1 MSIYTQTSL
10 KAVKK
15 GDLVQLY
22 LELQGK
28 YNDIQLEGSDH
39 WEQEHNNLWLG
50 ISGELPE
57 IYAPTS
63 TGDIIAF
70 VRDIVSEN
78 EKLDGISDTL
88 NSENDRLE
96 EENKGYIQRYC
107 EEECEIAQLKTEL
120 QEVKEAANR
129 LLTASEQQ
137 VISLKEE
144 QNDDSES
151 NYKYITTLEDEVEEL
166 KTERDSWRSLA
177 KCWEKKNEKTEPNKP
192 LRDDA
197 VESWA
202 GDAGGEG
209 FEGFDYQ

>member
-28 YNDIQLEGSDH
+28 YIDIQM
-39 WEQEHNNLWLG
+39 
-50 ISGELPE
+50 
-57 IYAPTS
+57 
-63 TGDIIAF
+63 
-70 VRDIVSEN
+70 
-78 EKLDGISDTL
+78 
-88 NSENDRLE
+88 
-96 EENKGYIQRYC
+96 
-107 EEECEIAQLKTEL
+107 ECEDKHNYSCELGDFIDKQKEEKDKLKEEKDKLEKYKKVAAEEL

-137 VISLKEE
+137 VISLKEK
-144 QNDDSES
+144 QDDDSES

-166 KTERDSWRSLA
+166 KTERDNWRTLA
-177 KCWEKKNEKTEPNKP
+177 KCWEKKNEKKHKLA
-192 LRDDA
+192 LRDA
-197 VESWA
+197 AALTVESWA

-209 FEGFDYQ
+209 FEGFDYR

>member
-10 KAVKK
+10 KSVKK

-28 YNDIQLEGSDH
+28 YIDIQMEGS
-39 WEQEHNNLWLG
+39 E
-50 ISGELPE
+50 
-57 IYAPTS
+57 
-63 TGDIIAF
+63 
-70 VRDIVSEN
+70 
-78 EKLDGISDTL
+78 
-88 NSENDRLE
+88 
-96 EENKGYIQRYC
+96 
-107 EEECEIAQLKTEL
+107 EL
-120 QEVKEAANR
+120 QEVREAANR

-144 QNDDSES
+144 RDDDSES

-209 FEGFDYQ
+209 FEGFD